1 MGGRSGRKNCDSS
14 SRLSL
19 TPMSRRRSQP
29 PAILVII
36 LAVAGFLLLRYFH
49 KTPPPYTCGVHC
61 GTERW
66 RIKTIFDN
74 DSKLINFM
82 PRHTTISE
90 LVAMRAPEVLSDER
104 ADAEKQVYSV
114 EAVLLGWKQET
125 AEHGD
130 RDFHLVLAD
139 PNDVT
144 RTMIAEVSSAECQGA
159 CSSSQ
164 AQRFAEVRQILT
176 AQLSEP
182 EAHFRR
188 FPHAWVVRV
197 EGVGFFDVF
206 HQQIGV
212 AENCMELHPLLKVEF
227 VRQLSPVFP
236 LPHRIEPPANH
247 RCGRLDRDG
256 RFADEE

>member
-1 MGGRSGRKNCDSS
+1 MA
-14 SRLSL
+14 
-19 TPMSRRRSQP
+19 RRSPQP

-36 LAVAGFLLLRYFH
+36 LAVGAFLLLRYFR
-49 KTPPPYTCGVHC
+49 KPPPPAFTCGVHC

-66 RIKTIFDN
+66 RIKSIFDN
-74 DSKLINFM
+74 DAKQINFM

-104 ADAEKQVYSV
+104 ADAEKEVYSV

-125 AEHGD
+125 GQHGD
-130 RDFHLVLAD
+130 HDFHLVLAD

-144 RTMIAEVSSAECQGA
+144 RTMIAEVPSMECQGA

-164 AQRFAEVRQILT
+164 AQHFAEVRQLLVS
-176 AQLSEP
+176 QLSEP
-182 EAHFRR
+182 EPHFRR
-188 FPHAWVVRV
+188 FPHAWVMRV
-197 EGVGFFDVF
+197 EGVGFFDIF

-227 VRQLSPVFP
+227 VRQLSPGSQ
-236 LPHRIEPPANH
+236 LPHRIERPAYH
-247 RCGRLDRDG
+247 RCGHFDRDG
-256 RFADEE
+256 RFADGE

>member
-1 MGGRSGRKNCDSS
+1 MPRRS
-14 SRLSL
+14 
-19 TPMSRRRSQP
+19 SQP

-36 LAVAGFLLLRYFH
+36 LAVAAFVLLRYFH
-49 KTPPPYTCGVHC
+49 KPPPPYTCGVHC

-74 DSKLINFM
+74 DAKKINFM

-90 LVAMRAPEVLSDER
+90 LVAMRAPETLSDER

-139 PNDVT
+139 PSDVT
-144 RTMIAEVSSAECQGA
+144 RTLIAEVPSAECQGA
-159 CSSSQ
+159 CSSLQ
-164 AQRFAEVRQILT
+164 AQHFAEVRQVLT
-176 AQLSEP
+176 AELSEP

-227 VRQLSPVFP
+227 VRQLSPAFP
-236 LPHRIEPPANH
+236 LPRRIEPPANH
-247 RCGRLDRDG
+247 HCGHLDREG